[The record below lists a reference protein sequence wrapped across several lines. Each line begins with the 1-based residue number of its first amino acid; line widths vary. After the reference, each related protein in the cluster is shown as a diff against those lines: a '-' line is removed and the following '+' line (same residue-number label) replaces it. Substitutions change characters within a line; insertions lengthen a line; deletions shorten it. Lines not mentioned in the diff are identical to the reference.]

1 MLRFEKKRVRR
12 FTLVELLVAMAVFV
26 VLLGLLLQFFSG
38 AQRMWINMEQRNNMY
53 ADART
58 VMDILSTMTQNA
70 FYAEKVGV
78 PFIIEKT
85 QPNKRENEGYDK
97 NQYKMYFAT
106 LSRQNLP
113 GGKLKYVTFQCG
125 DGNDSGSGNLDELKL
140 GVFCDKERDFE
151 EYLPP
156 YDLNASITKDTVGD
170 RVRTR
175 LDGLLKNTTENPN
188 MDEPYGTILARRV
201 TSFTVTPYMW
211 DGDGTGIT
219 PEISDKGEYE
229 TISGGY
235 RFSQIP
241 YMIEFKLS
249 LLSPRDFIVWEQMKY
264 STLEEKEKKYDFRK
278 EHEYTISRSVFLGD
292 QSRRSLDD

>member
-1 MLRFEKKRVRR
+1 MMLRFEKKRVRR

-70 FYAEKVGV
+70 FYAERVGV

-113 GGKLKYVTFQCG
+113 GGKLKYVTIQCG

-140 GVFCDKERDFE
+140 GVFCDKR
-151 EYLPP
+151 
-156 YDLNASITKDTVGD
+156 G
-170 RVRTR
+170 
-175 LDGLLKNTTENPN
+175 
-188 MDEPYGTILARRV
+188 
-201 TSFTVTPYMW
+201 
-211 DGDGTGIT
+211 
-219 PEISDKGEYE
+219 
-229 TISGGY
+229 
-235 RFSQIP
+235 
-241 YMIEFKLS
+241 
-249 LLSPRDFIVWEQMKY
+249 
-264 STLEEKEKKYDFRK
+264 
-278 EHEYTISRSVFLGD
+278 ISRSICL
-292 QSRRSLDD
+292 RTT

>member
-1 MLRFEKKRVRR
+1 MMLRFEKKRVRR

-70 FYAEKVGV
+70 FYAERVGV

-113 GGKLKYVTFQCG
+113 GGKLKYVTIQCG

-170 RVRTR
+170 RVRER

-188 MDEPYGTILARRV
+188 ADEPYGTILARRV
-201 TSFTVTPYMW
+201 TSFTITPYMR
-211 DGDGTGIT
+211 DDSGAGIT
-219 PEISDKGEYE
+219 SKISDKGEYE
-229 TISGGY
+229 
-235 RFSQIP
+235 R
-241 YMIEFKLS
+241 
-249 LLSPRDFIVWEQMKY
+249 
-264 STLEEKEKKYDFRK
+264 
-278 EHEYTISRSVFLGD
+278 
-292 QSRRSLDD
+292 